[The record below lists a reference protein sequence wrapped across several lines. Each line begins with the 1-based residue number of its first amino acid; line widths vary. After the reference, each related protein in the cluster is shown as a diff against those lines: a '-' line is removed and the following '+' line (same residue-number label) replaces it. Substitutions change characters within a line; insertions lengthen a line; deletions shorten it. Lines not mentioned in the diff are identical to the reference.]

1 MFFITFKRIL
11 RAGWLSFHR
20 NGWLSM
26 ATITIMILVLFVM
39 GNLLFVSA
47 LSETILGTLETKI
60 DISVYFAR
68 DAGENEILMVKREL
82 EALPNVAGVA
92 YVSRDKALEQFRERH
107 KTNALI
113 ADALAELGE
122 NPLEASLNI
131 RARDP
136 SQYSSISEFLLE
148 KNYPIVDKINYFEN
162 QQVIDRFSA
171 IMGTVRGT
179 GAFAAFLLAFVAV
192 LVAFNTI
199 RIGIYT
205 MREEIGI
212 MRLVG
217 AMNWFIRGPFV
228 VTGVLYGVS
237 SAVITTLLF
246 FPITWVLAPKIALA
260 IPGFNVFH
268 YFLSNVFGFF
278 SIMLFVGLSLGVLSS
293 MIAVRRYLK
302 I

>member
-1 MFFITFKRIL
+1 MFFLTLKRVL
-11 RAGWLSFHR
+11 KSGWLSFRR

-26 ATITIMILVLFVM
+26 ATITILVLVLFVM
-39 GNLLFVSA
+39 GNLVFVSA

-60 DISVYFAR
+60 DISVYFVR
-68 DAGENEILMVKREL
+68 DAGEEEILTIKREL
-82 EALPNVAGVA
+82 EVLPNIAGVA
-92 YVSRDKALEQFRERH
+92 YISRDKALDQFRERH

-162 QQVIDRFSA
+162 QQVIDRFGA
-171 IMGTVRGT
+171 IMETVRGT
-179 GAFAAFLLAFVAV
+179 GALVALLLAFVAV

-228 VTGVLYGVS
+228 VTGVLYGLS
-237 SAVITTLLF
+237 SAIITTLLF

-260 IPGFNVFH
+260 IPGFNIFH
-268 YFLSNVFGFF
+268 YFLSNTFGFF
-278 SIMLFVGLSLGVLSS
+278 GVMLLVGLSLGVLSS
-293 MIAVRRYLK
+293 LIAVRRYLR

>member
-1 MFFITFKRIL
+1 M
-11 RAGWLSFHR
+11 
-20 NGWLSM
+20 
-26 ATITIMILVLFVM
+26 LFVI
-39 GNLLFVSA
+39 GNLLFISA
-47 LSETILGTLETKI
+47 LSHTILGTLETKI

-68 DAGENEILMVKREL
+68 DAGEGEILAVKREL
-82 EALPNVAGVA
+82 EVLPDVAGVA
-92 YVSRDKALEQFRERH
+92 YVSREKALDQFRDRH
-107 KTNALI
+107 KANALI

-136 SQYSSISEFLLE
+136 SKYSAISEFLLE

-171 IMGTVRGT
+171 IIGTVRGT
-179 GAFAAFLLAFVAV
+179 GAFIAIILAFVAV

-205 MREEIGI
+205 MRDEIGI

-217 AMNWFIRGPFV
+217 AVNWFIRGPFV

-237 SAVITTLLF
+237 SAIVTTLLF
-246 FPITWVLAPKIALA
+246 FPITWAIAPKLALA
-260 IPGFNVFH
+260 IPGFNMFQ
-268 YFLSNVFGFF
+268 YFLSNIISFFGVIFF
-278 SIMLFVGLSLGVLSS
+278 TGLSLGVLSS
-293 MIAVRRYLK
+293 LIAVRRYLR